1 MLSRLWSAT
10 LFGVNASLVQVEVD
24 VSFGLPTFGMVG
36 LPDSSVRESRN
47 RVRSAIRN
55 SGFEFP
61 AHRIT
66 INLAPA
72 DVRKRGT
79 SFDLPIAVGV
89 LAASGFITRREF
101 SDLLMVGELSLDG
114 AVQAARGV
122 LPIALAARRHQLTL
136 LLPQQS
142 GPEAAV
148 VPGLRIGMI
157 SSLAEATAVLNGE
170 QTPPAPPP
178 TTFRP
183 ESNPDD
189 LDLGDVK
196 GQRTARRALE
206 VAAAGGHNLL
216 LVGPPGTGK
225 TLMARRL
232 PSILPPPS
240 FEEAI
245 ETTTIHSV
253 LGLVPSPDG
262 VVRTR
267 PFRAPHH
274 SVSDVA
280 LLGGGSEPRP
290 GEISLAHNGVL
301 FLDEVPEFDRRALE
315 VLRQPLEDGSVTVT
329 RAAGSATFPARF
341 MLVAAMN
348 PCACGYA
355 GSSLRAC
362 RCTPAQIERYRGK
375 LSGPLRDRFDLTV
388 PVAPVP
394 ARTLADSS
402 RGESSIA
409 IRKRVVAARQKQDRR
424 YRGLPCQ
431 TNADLRNRR
440 LSQFCQLA
448 ASERRLLERAVT
460 RLGLSA
466 RAYDRV
472 RRVALTIADL
482 DGARGINGDH
492 LAEALHTACGQT
504 PNWPIL
510 SYIELSRK

>member
-1 MLSRLWSAT
+1 M
-10 LFGVNASLVQVEVD
+10 
-24 VSFGLPTFGMVG
+24 
-36 LPDSSVRESRN
+36 
-47 RVRSAIRN
+47 
-55 SGFEFP
+55 
-61 AHRIT
+61 
-66 INLAPA
+66 
-72 DVRKRGT
+72 
-79 SFDLPIAVGV
+79 
-89 LAASGFITRREF
+89 
-101 SDLLMVGELSLDG
+101 
-114 AVQAARGV
+114 
-122 LPIALAARRHQLTL
+122 
-136 LLPQQS
+136 
-142 GPEAAV
+142 
-148 VPGLRIGMI
+148 
-157 SSLAEATAVLNGE
+157 LNGE
-170 QTPPAPPP
+170 QTPPAPTP

-183 ESNPDD
+183 QSNPDD
-189 LDLGDVK
+189 HDLGDVK

-253 LGLVPSPDG
+253 LGLVPSHDG

-267 PFRAPHH
+267 PFRALHH

-355 GSSLRAC
+355 WSSLRAC

-375 LSGPLRDRFDLTV
+375 LSGPFQNRFDLTV
-388 PVAPVP
+388 PVAPIP
-394 ARTLADSS
+394 ARTLANSS

-409 IRKRVVAARQKQDRR
+409 VRKRVVAAREKQDCR

-440 LSQFCQLA
+440 LSKFCQLA

-466 RAYDRV
+466 RAYYRV

-482 DGARGINGDH
+482 DGATGIDGDH
-492 LAEALHTACGQT
+492 LAEALAYRVWADT
-504 PNWPIL
+504 
-510 SYIELSRK
+510 